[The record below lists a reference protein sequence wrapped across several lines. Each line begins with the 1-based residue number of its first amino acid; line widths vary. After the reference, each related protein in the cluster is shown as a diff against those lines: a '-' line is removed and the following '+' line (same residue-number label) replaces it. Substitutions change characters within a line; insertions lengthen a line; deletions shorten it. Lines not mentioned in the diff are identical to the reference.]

1 MKYKYYYGILQIIIG
16 VIISIYVE
24 SVATGSL
31 LFTDGILA
39 ETFRKKIVEHP
50 MTVIGGLLFLNFIG
64 YVLYQYYLSKE
75 EMKGVYDNI
84 CRSIFLSEVKED
96 PEIDNN
102 KTRVTLF
109 KACKGYKFIGKY
121 WSPKQ
126 TLYLKQVG
134 RYQSTQDKKSCKIH
148 FLPNEG
154 CVGICYNL
162 AQVVHQEISPYNE
175 AKKEL
180 YYTTNQKSFNL
191 SEQKIKK
198 INMPSCSFLAFPIN
212 YFNSE
217 DVFGVIIFDSTEKG
231 KMKKLKARNLES
243 KILQFSA
250 FFNHKNIS

>member
-24 SVATGSL
+24 SVASNEL
-31 LFTDGILA
+31 LFTNGILA
-39 ETFRKKIVEHP
+39 DSFRKKIIEHP
-50 MTVIGGLLFLNFIG
+50 KSVIIGLLILNFLAYI
-64 YVLYQYYLSKE
+64 LYQYTVGKE

-84 CRSIFLSEVKED
+84 CRSIFVSEVKDD
-96 PEIDNN
+96 PEIDNL

-109 KACKGYKFIGKY
+109 KACKGYKLIGKY
-121 WSPKQ
+121 FMPKE

-154 CVGICYNL
+154 CVGICYNS
-162 AQVVHQEISPYNE
+162 AQVIHQEINQFNE
-175 AKKEL
+175 SKKET
-180 YYTTNQKSFNL
+180 YYTSNQKTFNL
-191 SEQKIKK
+191 SSKK
-198 INMPSCSFLAFPIN
+198 IDKINTPSCSFLAFPIN
-212 YFNSE
+212 YFNSD

-250 FFNHKNIS
+250 FFNNKNI

>member
-24 SVATGSL
+24 SVASGNL
-31 LFTDGILA
+31 LFTNGILA
-39 ETFRKKIVEHP
+39 DSFRKEIIEHP
-50 MTVIGGLLFLNFIG
+50 KSVIIGLLILNFLAYI
-64 YVLYQYYLSKE
+64 LYQYAVGKE

-84 CRSIFLSEVKED
+84 CRSIFVSEVKDD
-96 PEIDNN
+96 PEIDNL

-109 KACKGYKFIGKY
+109 KAFKGYKFIGKY
-121 WSPKQ
+121 FMPKE

-154 CVGICYNL
+154 CVGICYNS
-162 AQVVHQEISPYNE
+162 AQVIHQEINQFNE
-175 AKKEL
+175 SKKET
-180 YYTTNQKSFNL
+180 YYTSNQKTFNL
-191 SEQKIKK
+191 SSKK
-198 INMPSCSFLAFPIN
+198 IDKINTPSCSFLAFPIN
-212 YFNSE
+212 YFDSY

-250 FFNHKNIS
+250 FFNNKNI